1 MRGHRE
7 ERIPLFSYVSIE
19 ERIPAKHPLRGIGSL
34 ANEALKRLDRTLEQL
49 YASAGRPSI
58 PPEQL
63 LLALLLQAIYG
74 LRSERLLLEQ
84 LNYNMLYRWFV
95 GLGADDPLWH
105 HSSFSK
111 NRERL
116 LNEKVLSRFLET
128 LLAMEEVK
136 PLLSNDHFSVDGT
149 LLQAWA
155 SHNSLKPVDVQQEGS
170 QSNATP
176 PWPPGQGFDPPETD
190 SGGRQKRKRASRD
203 FHGKRFSNRTHRSS
217 TDADAR
223 LARRSQAHP
232 ALLSYRGHLL
242 MDNRHHLVVDSR
254 VTLADGYG
262 EREAAQQMVAALRGE
277 HPRTIGADKG
287 YDTKGF
293 VRFMRWLGVTP
304 HVAQAINRTGG
315 SAIDV
320 RTTRHPGYRQS
331 LNARRG
337 IEKVFGWIKQ
347 AAGLRQCKHRGRD
360 AVGSVFSLHVIA
372 YDMVRLGNILKA
384 RVAVT

>member
-19 ERIPAKHPLRGIGSL
+19 ERIPAKHPLHGIGSL

-155 SHNSLKPVDVQQEGS
+155 SHNSGLNHLSP
-170 QSNATP
+170 
-176 PWPPGQGFDPPETD
+176 
-190 SGGRQKRKRASRD
+190 
-203 FHGKRFSNRTHRSS
+203 RS
-217 TDADAR
+217 
-223 LARRSQAHP
+223 
-232 ALLSYRGHLL
+232 
-242 MDNRHHLVVDSR
+242 
-254 VTLADGYG
+254 
-262 EREAAQQMVAALRGE
+262 
-277 HPRTIGADKG
+277 
-287 YDTKGF
+287 
-293 VRFMRWLGVTP
+293 
-304 HVAQAINRTGG
+304 
-315 SAIDV
+315 
-320 RTTRHPGYRQS
+320 
-331 LNARRG
+331 
-337 IEKVFGWIKQ
+337 
-347 AAGLRQCKHRGRD
+347 
-360 AVGSVFSLHVIA
+360 
-372 YDMVRLGNILKA
+372 
-384 RVAVT
+384 

>member
-1 MRGHRE
+1 M
-7 ERIPLFSYVSIE
+7 LVV
-19 ERIPAKHPLRGIGSL
+19 L
-34 ANEALKRLDRTLEQL
+34 
-49 YASAGRPSI
+49 

-84 LNYNMLYRWFV
+84 LDCNLLYRWFV
-95 GLGADDPLWH
+95 GLAADDPIWH

-116 LNEKVLSRFLET
+116 LNERVLALFLET
-128 LLAMEEVK
+128 LLGMEGVK
-136 PLLSNDHFSVDGT
+136 PLLSNEHFSVDGA

-155 SHNSLKPVDVQQEGS
+155 SHASLKAVDAQHHQGQDNS
-170 QSNATP
+170 TP
-176 PWPPGQGFDPPETD
+176 PAPPARPGQGFCNTETT
-190 SGGRQKRKRASRD
+190 SAGKQKKRGKPD
-203 FHGKRFSNRTHRSS
+203 FHGERFSNGAHRS
-217 TDADAR
+217 TYDPDAR
-223 LARRSQAHP
+223 LARRSTAHP
-232 ALLSYRGHLL
+232 ALLSFLGHVL

-254 VTLADGYG
+254 LTLANGYG
-262 EREAAQQMVAALRGE
+262 ERAAAQEMVANPKGK
-277 HPRTIGADKG
+277 HPRTIGADRG

-293 VRFMRWLGVTP
+293 AGFMRWCGVTP
-304 HVAQAINRTGG
+304 HVARNTKRKGG
-315 SAIDV
+315 SAIDQ

-360 AVGSVFSLHVIA
+360 RVGGVFLLHMIA
-372 YDMVRLGNILKA
+372 YDMEGGRSMNRAIAPIGL
-384 RVAVT
+384 